1 MSSPDDGRQ
10 MSSVDFGSKGDFRP
24 PAPKNARLELVIEG
38 KTFVCRDGTIIGAE
52 STLAAEVFKQIPGLE
67 ARHALIGREQGEW
80 FILTPRN
87 VSRPLRLD
95 GVTLPRGERRPLD
108 KVRHHVEFD
117 ALRIGLRLSPPRWK
131 KADLFFAARRWVESC

>member
-1 MSSPDDGRQ
+1 MSSSEERRHT
-10 MSSVDFGSKGDFRP
+10 SSVDFGSKHLSRHSEAAPGGDFRP

-52 STLAAEVFKQIPGLE
+52 STLAAEIFKQIPWLE

-117 ALRIGLRLSPPRWK
+117 ALRIGLRLSPRS
-131 KADLFFAARRWVESC
+131 R

>member
-1 MSSPDDGRQ
+1 MSSSDEGRQ
-10 MSSVDFGSKGDFRP
+10 TSWVDFGSKGDLRP

-67 ARHALIGREQGEW
+67 TRHTLIGREQGEW

-117 ALRIGLRLSPPRWK
+117 ALRIGLRLSPRS
-131 KADLFFAARRWVESC
+131 R